1 MPAVGGT
8 LDSVSDRT
16 PTPARGSREYA
27 NAQIRVIGSGDAPY
41 HPERRLRL
49 PGERRFSTGQILR
62 SIAVLATLGGI
73 AAGIFF
79 GLSALLEQD
88 DAAPAAAAASEAATD
103 AEEATAAQAATAATE
118 TSEPEPTGPPAA
130 AQEEP
135 DVEETAPAPAEQ
147 DEQLDDQ
154 PEEQSEQPVNEQ
166 AEAGSE
172 EGEAETAATGGGAVA
187 ISAARAEPTVS
198 PDPVRREDLPSGP
211 LFAERMTAEPVPS
224 GIPRT
229 LADGSSYDASDPATA
244 FSSLWPA
251 GTTLHLTRLGD
262 AALLDAEQ
270 QAEVA
275 GTQVLVVV
283 RGSEASNSD
292 LQLSAAAFDR
302 IAFYG
307 IERII
312 AVEVEVTA
320 APPR

>member
-1 MPAVGGT
+1 M
-8 LDSVSDRT
+8 SDRT

-62 SIAVLATLGGI
+62 SIAVLAALGGI

-88 DAAPAAAAASEAATD
+88 DAAPATVAASEAPTD
-103 AEEATAAQAATAATE
+103 AEEATAAQAAAATAE
-118 TSEPEPTGPPAA
+118 TSEPDPTGPPAA

-135 DVEETAPAPAEQ
+135 DGEEVAPAPAEQ

-154 PEEQSEQPVNEQ
+154 QEEQAEQPANEQAEAGQ

-172 EGEAETAATGGGAVA
+172 EGEAEAAATDGGAA
-187 ISAARAEPTVS
+187 PLSAARAEPAVS
-198 PDPVRREDLPSGP
+198 PDPVRREDLSSGP

-229 LADGSSYDASDPATA
+229 LADGSSYDAADPATA

-320 APPR
+320 PPPR

>member
-1 MPAVGGT
+1 M
-8 LDSVSDRT
+8 SDRT

-49 PGERRFSTGQILR
+49 PGERRFSSGQIVR
-62 SIAVLATLGGI
+62 SIAVLAALGGI

-79 GLSALLEQD
+79 GLSALLQQD
-88 DAAPAAAAASEAATD
+88 DAAPATVATAEAATD
-103 AEEATAAQAATAATE
+103 AEGATATGAAAAAAE
-118 TSEPEPTGPPAA
+118 ASEPDPADVPA

-135 DVEETAPAPAEQ
+135 DGEEAPPAPAEQ
-147 DEQLDDQ
+147 DEQADEQL
-154 PEEQSEQPVNEQ
+154 PEQAEQPANDQAEADSEEEQ
-166 AEAGSE
+166 AEA
-172 EGEAETAATGGGAVA
+172 AAADGRGTTL
-187 ISAARAEPTVS
+187 SAARAEPTVS
-198 PDPVRREDLPSGP
+198 PDPVRREDLSSGP

-229 LADGSSYDASDPATA
+229 LADGSSYDAADPATA

-262 AALLDAEQ
+262 AALLNAEQ

-275 GTQVLVVV
+275 GTQMLVVV

>member
-1 MPAVGGT
+1 M
-8 LDSVSDRT
+8 SDRT

-62 SIAVLATLGGI
+62 SIAVLAALGGI

-88 DAAPAAAAASEAATD
+88 DAAPATVAASEAPTD
-103 AEEATAAQAATAATE
+103 AEEATAAQAATAAAE

-130 AQEEP
+130 QEEP
-135 DVEETAPAPAEQ
+135 DGEEVAPAPAEQ

-154 PEEQSEQPVNEQ
+154 QEEQAEQPANEQAEAGQ

-172 EGEAETAATGGGAVA
+172 EGEAEAAATDGGAA
-187 ISAARAEPTVS
+187 SLSAARAEPTVS
-198 PDPVRREDLPSGP
+198 PDPVRREDISSGP

-320 APPR
+320 PPPR

>member
-1 MPAVGGT
+1 M
-8 LDSVSDRT
+8 SDRT

-27 NAQIRVIGSGDAPY
+27 NAQIRVMGSGDAPY

-62 SIAVLATLGGI
+62 SIAVLAALGGI

-88 DAAPAAAAASEAATD
+88 DAAPATVAASEAATD
-103 AEEATAAQAATAATE
+103 AEEATATQAATAATE

-135 DVEETAPAPAEQ
+135 DVEETVPAPAEQ
-147 DEQLDDQ
+147 DGQLDDQ
-154 PEEQSEQPVNEQ
+154 PEEQAEQPANEQ

-172 EGEAETAATGGGAVA
+172 EGEAEAAATDGGAA
-187 ISAARAEPTVS
+187 SLSAARAEPTVS
-198 PDPVRREDLPSGP
+198 PDPVRREDLSSGP

-312 AVEVEVTA
+312 TVEVEVTA
-320 APPR
+320 PPPR

>member
-1 MPAVGGT
+1 M
-8 LDSVSDRT
+8 SDRT

-62 SIAVLATLGGI
+62 SIAVLAALGGI

-79 GLSALLEQD
+79 GLSALLQQD
-88 DAAPAAAAASEAATD
+88 DAAPATVAASEAATD
-103 AEEATAAQAATAATE
+103 AEETTAAQAATAAAE
-118 TSEPEPTGPPAA
+118 TSEPDPTGPPAA

-135 DVEETAPAPAEQ
+135 DVEEAAPAPAEQ

-154 PEEQSEQPVNEQ
+154 PEEQAEQPVNEQ
-166 AEAGSE
+166 AEASSE
-172 EGEAETAATGGGAVA
+172 EGEAEAAATDGGASSL
-187 ISAARAEPTVS
+187 SAARAEPTVS
-198 PDPVRREDLPSGP
+198 PDPVRREDLSSGP

>member
-1 MPAVGGT
+1 M
-8 LDSVSDRT
+8 SNRT
-16 PTPARGSREYA
+16 PPPARGSREYA

-41 HPERRLRL
+41 HAERRLRL
-49 PGERRFSTGQILR
+49 PGERRFSNGQILR
-62 SIAVLATLGGI
+62 SLAVLAALGGI

-79 GLSALLEQD
+79 GVSALLNRG
-88 DAAPAAAAASEAATD
+88 DAGPAAAAPANAAVAEDPAEAGAAA
-103 AEEATAAQAATAATE
+103 AEETASDPTAEAEEPAA
-118 TSEPEPTGPPAA
+118 PDPPAA
-130 AQEEP
+130 SAAGDEAADEE
-135 DVEETAPAPAEQ
+135 EAAPAPAEQ
-147 DEQLDDQ
+147 AEEAAEEPADEQAAAEAPPEQ
-154 PEEQSEQPVNEQ
+154 ASPEETPP
-166 AEAGSE
+166 
-172 EGEAETAATGGGAVA
+172 ETPADVP
-187 ISAARAEPTVS
+187 AARAEPTVS
-198 PDPVRREDLPSGP
+198 ADPVRREDLASGP

-229 LADGSSYDASDPATA
+229 LADGSGYDAADPATA
-244 FSSLWPA
+244 FSGIWPP
-251 GTTLHLTRLGD
+251 GTTLRLTRLGD

-283 RGSEASNSD
+283 RGGESSNSD
-292 LQLSAAAFDR
+292 LQLSAAAFDQ

>member
-1 MPAVGGT
+1 M
-8 LDSVSDRT
+8 SDRT

-62 SIAVLATLGGI
+62 SIAVLAALGGI

-88 DAAPAAAAASEAATD
+88 DAAPATVAASEAPTD
-103 AEEATAAQAATAATE
+103 AEEATAAQAAAATAE
-118 TSEPEPTGPPAA
+118 TSEPDPTGPPAA

-135 DVEETAPAPAEQ
+135 DGEEVAPAPAEQ

-154 PEEQSEQPVNEQ
+154 QEEQAEQPANEQ

-172 EGEAETAATGGGAVA
+172 EGEAEAAATDGGAA
-187 ISAARAEPTVS
+187 SLSAARAEPAVS
-198 PDPVRREDLPSGP
+198 LDPVRREDLSSGP

>member
-1 MPAVGGT
+1 M
-8 LDSVSDRT
+8 SDRT

-62 SIAVLATLGGI
+62 SIAVLAALGGI

-79 GLSALLEQD
+79 GLSALLQQD
-88 DAAPAAAAASEAATD
+88 DAAPATVAASEAATD
-103 AEEATAAQAATAATE
+103 AEETTAAQAATATAE
-118 TSEPEPTGPPAA
+118 TSEPDPTGPPAA

-135 DVEETAPAPAEQ
+135 DVEEAAPAPAEQ

-154 PEEQSEQPVNEQ
+154 PEEQAEQPVNEQ
-166 AEAGSE
+166 AEASSE
-172 EGEAETAATGGGAVA
+172 EGEAEAAATDGGAA
-187 ISAARAEPTVS
+187 SLSAARAEPTVS
-198 PDPVRREDLPSGP
+198 PDPVRREDLLSGP

-320 APPR
+320 PPPR